1 MRSWSLARLIF
12 AASAGAAILVSSI
25 VVAVG
30 KADPR
35 DSRAQ
40 VTAADV
46 SVSQLLAEANRDFAY
61 RGQPINPR
69 AVQELLSWIS
79 DSLPGPVSI
88 DLAGTWNSNRYFGE
102 FARRAGGDVFI
113 DLKTAQVGPAA
124 DNPGWFAYRR
134 IGTLTSGVHVVETW
148 ENRGGSGVFTNLLLV
163 RFVVDQEHSSGER
176 RQRLL
181 MVRVGEEPLGDRYSG
196 EVVVKGNVITIAA
209 GGRDRAKPRTLTLDW
224 LK

>member
-1 MRSWSLARLIF
+1 MCRRSLARLIF
-12 AASAGAAILVSSI
+12 AASAGAAILASSI
-25 VVAVG
+25 VVAAG
-30 KADPR
+30 NAAPR
-35 DSRAQ
+35 DFPAQ
-40 VTAADV
+40 ADAADV
-46 SVSQLLAEANRDFAY
+46 PIARLLAEANRDFAH

-113 DLKTAQVGPAA
+113 DLKTTQVSPGG
-124 DNPGWFAYRR
+124 DSPGWFAYRR

-148 ENRGGSGVFTNLLLV
+148 ENGGGSGVFTNLLLV
-163 RFVVDQEHSSGER
+163 RFVVDREHSSGEP

-181 MVRVGEEPLGDRYSG
+181 MVRVGEEPLGDRYDG
-196 EVVVKGNVITIAA
+196 EVVVKGNVVTIAA
-209 GGRDRAKPRTLTLDW
+209 GGRNGAKARTLTLDW